1 MQRGPR
7 LSGCGVDPSQRFELV
22 AAIRRVLGDEVGS
35 RGLIQRALEPG
46 DLGWVVERHGFL
58 GATEYA
64 GPLRSKASS
73 HGSSPDSRSDVTTNE
88 RRRGSPRST
97 VSESAVCSAW
107 PLTRYP
113 PRNYACC
120 SWNRRHAVRG
130 WELGWSTSASGS
142 PPDRVTPG
150 SCCGLK
156 MCNWTLE
163 GFISGPDSNSIATS
177 PTTVSAVT

>member
-22 AAIRRVLGDEVGS
+22 AAMSRIRRVLGDEVGS

-46 DLGWVVERHGFL
+46 DLGWGVERPGFL

-73 HGSSPDSRSDVTTNE
+73 HGSSPDARSDVTTNE

-97 VSESAVCSAW
+97 VTES
-107 PLTRYP
+107 
-113 PRNYACC
+113 
-120 SWNRRHAVRG
+120 
-130 WELGWSTSASGS
+130 
-142 PPDRVTPG
+142 
-150 SCCGLK
+150 
-156 MCNWTLE
+156 
-163 GFISGPDSNSIATS
+163 
-177 PTTVSAVT
+177 